1 MAGPEKMSSGYNM
14 KCPIARTLDIVGERW
29 TMLVI
34 RDLILEGPCKFQDF
48 EKSLPGISASTLSA
62 RLKKLEEHGIIERK
76 LYSDHPPRGE
86 YALTAKGW
94 TLGPVMKLLR
104 EWGSKHA
111 T

>member
-1 MAGPEKMSSGYNM
+1 MQDDAINDSVPRLRLHRAR
-14 KCPIARTLDIVGERW
+14 IAFQAACSLLTRAR
-29 TMLVI
+29 
-34 RDLILEGPCKFQDF
+34 GPCKFQDF

-76 LYSDHPPRGE
+76 LNSDHPPRGE

-94 TLGPVMKLLR
+94 TLGPVMKMLR
-104 EWGSKHA
+104 EWGSKNA